1 MDQKVYE
8 SIMRDLVEFKGPAGP
23 IKKLTRRGIPQEK
36 AKEMVMEM
44 YGDVKRHMRKKHIWK
59 VVTSGGLL
67 LLLLAAAIVGG
78 RVFIVW
84 VCLAG
89 AAFVYSLFQVIFAVG
104 VDL

>member
-23 IKKLTRRGIPQEK
+23 IKKLTRRGIPQAQAK
-36 AKEMVMEM
+36 AMVMEV

-59 VVTSGGLL
+59 VFTSGGILI
-67 LLLLAAAIVGG
+67 LLAAAAILGG
-78 RVFIVW
+78 RLFIIW
-84 VCLAG
+84 ACLAG
-89 AAFVYSLFQVIFAVG
+89 AAFLYSLFQVIFAVG